1 VEDTPEIAQLRKF
14 MDDLIQKIEGHD
26 KYGPA
31 MKAAAQ
37 AQKPIILD
45 YHTHGPG
52 QDYCLSIKTKKAGLP
67 VLGQAP
73 QLEELAHIKGLG
85 KTLDEGIPIMGVLG
99 EQMQA
104 YYKLQSLPSIFINGK
119 PTT

>member
-1 VEDTPEIAQLRKF
+1 MDDTPEIAQLRKF
-14 MDDLIQKIEGHD
+14 MDELIQKIEAHD

-31 MKAAAQ
+31 LRAAAQ
-37 AQKPIILD
+37 TQKPIIRD

-52 QDYCLSIKTKKAGLP
+52 QDYCLSIKTQKGGLP

-73 QLEELAHIKGLG
+73 QMEELAHIKGLG
-85 KTLDEGIPIMGVLG
+85 KTLDEWIPIMGVLG
-99 EQMQA
+99 EQMRA
-104 YYKLQSLPSIFINGK
+104 FYKLNALPHIFVNGK